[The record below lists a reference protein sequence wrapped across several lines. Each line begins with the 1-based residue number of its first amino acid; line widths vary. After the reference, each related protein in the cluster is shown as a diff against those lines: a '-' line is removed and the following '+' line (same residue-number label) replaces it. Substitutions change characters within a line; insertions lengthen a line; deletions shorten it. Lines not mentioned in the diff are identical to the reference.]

1 MKLSAVA
8 LTTLMAAYTLSAGDA
23 KIVFLAGSPSHGPGD
38 HEHRAGCLL
47 LKACLDKLPGVT
59 SEVYSNGWPQNPE
72 AAFAGAATIVVYS
85 DGELGHPFLKDD
97 HLQTI
102 GAMMKRGVGLVCLH
116 YAVEPKKEKGE
127 KEFLDWM
134 GGCFET
140 DWSVNPTW
148 RPEFKPLPE
157 HAITRGVNLLHLT
170 DEWYFHMRFRE
181 GMKGVVP
188 ILSAVA
194 PESTM
199 ARADGS
205 HEGNPAVRE
214 AVRRGEPQVVAWVCD
229 RADGGRGFGFTGG
242 HYHRNWGNDD
252 FRKLV
257 LNAILWTAKV
267 EVPAGGMDCK
277 VTDEELKR
285 NLDRK

>member
-1 MKLSAVA
+1 VKRILVALIALAVA
-8 LTTLMAAYTLSAGDA
+8 LTASAGDA
-23 KIVFLAGSPSHGPGD
+23 KIVFLAGSPSHGPGE

-47 LKACLDKLPGVT
+47 LKACLDKVPGVT
-59 SEVYSNGWPQNPE
+59 AEVYSNGWPQNAE
-72 AAFAGAATIVVYS
+72 AAFAGAATLVVYS
-85 DGELGHPFLKDD
+85 DGGEGHPLLRDD
-97 HLQTI
+97 HLKTV
-102 GAMMKRGVGLVCLH
+102 GALMKKGVGLVCLH
-116 YAVEPKKEKGE
+116 YAVEPTKEAGE

-148 RPEFKPLPE
+148 HPQFKPMPT
-157 HAITRGVNLLHLT
+157 HAATRGVNPLHIT
-170 DEWYFHMRFRE
+170 DEWYFHMRFRD
-181 GMKGVVP
+181 GMKGVQP
-188 ILSAVA
+188 ILMAVPPA
-194 PESTM
+194 STM
-199 ARADGS
+199 DRADGA

-214 AVRRGEPQVVAWVCD
+214 AVRRGEPQVVAWAYE
-229 RADGGRGFGFTGG
+229 RPGSGRGFGFTGG

-267 EVPAGGMDCK
+267 EVPAGGAECK
-277 VTDEELKR
+277 VTEAELKR